1 MKKIILFLL
10 LICLI
15 FITSCKENNKEPKVS
30 LEVIASTIKDVYY
43 IDEFNITTIK
53 LQIEKGEE
61 KIEESLTP
69 LMIENYPSS
78 FEEGIYTFIVCYEGE
93 KVEFSVNFI
102 ERETYT
108 EGLEFSLNKSNDSYV
123 VSGYKGIEKEVIIPS
138 TFNYLPVKLIKAY
151 AFDNNKL
158 IKKVLLPNT
167 IIEIEANAF
176 SNSTLKEINIPDSCE
191 KIGDAAFYG
200 CQGLRSIT
208 LKKSIKSLGDY
219 SFNNTFLIYTDSTD
233 TSGWNVNA
241 FDNNLVYIYEGL
253 DLTKIVKENDF
264 EYYISDNAMLLN
276 YSGELNKVEIPL
288 TINNYL
294 VTKIGNSA
302 FLKLETLEEVIIG
315 QNVTLIGDKAFR
327 ETGLTHVEIPSSVKE
342 IGVYSFSGC
351 ESLEEVIFNEGLET
365 IKMSAFAACNH
376 LLVAILPNSLKTIEQ
391 YGFQN
396 CLKIKTIYIPKNVS
410 YIGDYTFYAC
420 HYATL
425 YIEAESIPSS
435 WHSNFNPSKAKLS
448 FNANKDNI

>member
-93 KVEFSVNFI
+93 KVEFSVTFI

-108 EGLEFSLNKSNDSYV
+108 EGLEFSLNKSNDGYV

-176 SNSTLKEINIPDSCE
+176 SNSTLREINIPDSCE

-200 CQGLRSIT
+200 CEGLRSIT

-219 SFNNTFLIYTDSTD
+219 SFNDTFLIYTDSTD

-276 YSGELNKVEIPL
+276 YSGEMNKVEIPS

-315 QNVTLIGDKAFR
+315 QNVTHIGDKAFR

-342 IGVYSFSGC
+342 KGVYSFSG
-351 ESLEEVIFNEGLET
+351 
-365 IKMSAFAACNH
+365 
-376 LLVAILPNSLKTIEQ
+376 
-391 YGFQN
+391 
-396 CLKIKTIYIPKNVS
+396 
-410 YIGDYTFYAC
+410 
-420 HYATL
+420 
-425 YIEAESIPSS
+425 
-435 WHSNFNPSKAKLS
+435 
-448 FNANKDNI
+448 